1 MQPETSSH
9 PEDELRPGDIILFSG
24 RRFSA
29 RLINWFQTLL
39 AKDGHSEYNHAAVVI
54 SSEGHLFESV
64 RWWPRVI
71 NLKKRYRRSQVLI
84 VRWQDMTLERFQ
96 QGMAEVAYLKDRL
109 YPVWRQLLHAC
120 CLARYIFQADAVC
133 SELVAKFLYGAG
145 ARHKRWAGT
154 NVDDLHHEFLRQP
167 EQFKLVFQGRLKDY
181 F

>member
-1 MQPETSSH
+1 MQTLCYLEGK
-9 PEDELRPGDIILFSG
+9 LRPGDIMLFSG

-29 RLINWFQTLL
+29 RLINWFQALL
-39 AKDGHSEYNHAAVVI
+39 AEDGHSEYNHAAVVI
-54 SSEGHLFESV
+54 SEEGLIFESL

-71 NLKKRYRRSQVLI
+71 SLRKHYRRSQVLI
-84 VRWQDMTLERFQ
+84 IRWKGMTLERFQ
-96 QGMAEVAYLKDRL
+96 RGMAEVTYLKDRC
-109 YPVWRQLLHAC
+109 YPIWRQLLHALR
-120 CLARYIFQADAVC
+120 LASILRGVDAVC

-167 EQFKLVFQGRLKDY
+167 AQFEIVFQGRLEEY